1 MVANDRVL
9 IQTWGVPSSSR
20 ARGAAAG
27 NLGALSGMEGCMG
40 ILHTWGQ
47 IRASD
52 VGLPHSVERML
63 LSQLQ
68 GGVLVYQKGCHRQ
81 AEDDLVAKNLK
92 EKCVSAEVKLMVGN
106 IESPME

>member
-1 MVANDRVL
+1 
-9 IQTWGVPSSSR
+9 
-20 ARGAAAG
+20 
-27 NLGALSGMEGCMG
+27 MEGCMG
-40 ILHTWGQ
+40 SCILGGQ

-52 VGLPHSVERML
+52 VGLPHSVESL
-63 LSQLQ
+63 LLPQLQ

-106 IESPME
+106 IESPIE